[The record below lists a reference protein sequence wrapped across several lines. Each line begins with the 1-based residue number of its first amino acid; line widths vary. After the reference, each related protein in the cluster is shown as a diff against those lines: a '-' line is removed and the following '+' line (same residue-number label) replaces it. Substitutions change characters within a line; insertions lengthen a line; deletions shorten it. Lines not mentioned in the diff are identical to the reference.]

1 MIHPLFIAMAKRP
14 GLFLEHAD
22 GYTDLAMDELAC
34 WRGRLRQRATLT
46 LAAVLLTLLGLML
59 AGVAGL
65 LAAALPWQTMPMPW
79 LLWALPSVPLALAV
93 LLAWRIRQQDLGP
106 AFSSLREQMAQD
118 LATLKRLD
126 EEA

>member
-1 MIHPLFIAMAKRP
+1 
-14 GLFLEHAD
+14 
-22 GYTDLAMDELAC
+22 
-34 WRGRLRQRATLT
+34 
-46 LAAVLLTLLGLML
+46 VLLTLLGLML

-79 LLWALPSVPLALAV
+79 LLWALPPVPLALAV
-93 LLAWRIRQQDLGP
+93 LLAWRIRQQDLGS

-118 LATLKRLD
+118 LATLKLLD